1 MTPTSKDGTFKQF
14 DQWLNDNHCNGKPSL
29 VEIQTVVEEDVAYN
43 YGHNSAAMED
53 ASYPA
58 YDHNSAAMPDDLYPS
73 TRSLQLDG
81 YLHEG
86 QYLTLPIYC
95 CGNCCQCAFIHHVFL
110 SFPLYYSQ

>member
-1 MTPTSKDGTFKQF
+1 MTPTSKDGTYKQF

-29 VEIQTVVEEDVAYN
+29 VDIQTVVEENVAYN
-43 YGHNSAAMED
+43 YGHNSAAMEE

-81 YLHEG
+81 YL
-86 QYLTLPIYC
+86 Q
-95 CGNCCQCAFIHHVFL
+95 
-110 SFPLYYSQ
+110 